1 MIGILIV
8 THKELAEA
16 LMSIYDMILG
26 PREGIGAVSLDPN
39 APPEAS
45 RSQIQRALAQVNNGG
60 GGVII
65 LTDMLGGTPSNLTLP
80 FLEEGKVE
88 VITGVNLPMLM
99 KLSQIRDLKDLR
111 EAAAA
116 LKLSG
121 QKGITV
127 ASEVLHK
134 KEK

>member
-16 LMSIYDMILG
+16 LMSIYDLILG
-26 PREGIGAVSLDPN
+26 PREGISAVSLDPN
-39 APPEAS
+39 APPEVS
-45 RSQIQRALAQVNNGG
+45 RNQIQRALAQVNNGN
-60 GGVII
+60 GVLI
-65 LTDMLGGTPSNLTLP
+65 LTDMLGGTPCNLTLP
-80 FLEEGKVE
+80 FLQEGKAE

-99 KLSQIRDLKDLR
+99 KLSQIRDQKDLR

-116 LKLSG
+116 LKQSG
-121 QKGITV
+121 QRGITV

-134 KEK
+134 KK

>member
-16 LMSIYDMILG
+16 LMNVWDLILG
-26 PREGIGAVSLDPN
+26 RQDKIVAVSLDPN
-39 APPEAS
+39 APPEVS
-45 RSQIQRALAQVNNGG
+45 RQQIQRGLSQVNNGS
-60 GGVII
+60 GVVI
-65 LTDMLGGTPSNLTLP
+65 LTDMLGGTPSNLTLS
-80 FLEEGKVE
+80 FLQEGKVE

-99 KLSQIRDLKDLR
+99 KLAQLREHSDLR
-111 EAAAA
+111 EVALA
-116 LKLSG
+116 LKKSG

-134 KEK
+134 K

>member
-16 LMSIYDMILG
+16 LISVWDLILG
-26 PREGIGAVSLDPN
+26 RGEGVQAVSLDPN
-39 APPEAS
+39 DSPEIS
-45 RSQIQRALAQVNNGG
+45 RQKIQRALSQVNNGS
-60 GGVII
+60 GVII
-65 LTDMLGGTPSNLTLP
+65 LTDMLGGTPSNQALP
-80 FLEEGKVE
+80 FLQEGKVE

-99 KLSQIRDLKDLR
+99 KLPQIRQLTDLR

-116 LKLSG
+116 LKQSG

-134 KEK
+134 K